1 METLTVAYVCSLA
14 VKLYALMTPPAVLSA
29 FISHTRGK
37 SSLARYGI
45 ACKASLAIFITGELL
60 FLFGSGIF
68 AIFGFTSDAFRI
80 GVGLLLFLTAIRLM
94 NDEKQPMPDPHSG
107 ADISVVP
114 LAIPLGMG
122 PSAIGTVMVL
132 GATARDTGDILTG
145 TICLFLA
152 SLAMAVLLC
161 LADPVQRL
169 IGKTGI
175 AIMAK
180 LTALLLSAIAAQVI
194 FTGIK
199 AFLRHYKGL

>member
-1 METLTVAYVCSLA
+1 MEELTLPYVTGLTI
-14 VKLYALMTPPAVLSA
+14 KIYALMTPPAVLSA
-29 FISHTRGK
+29 FISHTHGLGNLTK
-37 SSLARYGI
+37 YGI

-60 FLFGSGIF
+60 FLFGSKLF
-68 AIFGFTSDAFRI
+68 ALFGFTLDAFRI
-80 GVGLLLFLTAIRLM
+80 GVGLLLFLTAIQLM
-94 NDEKQPMPDPHSG
+94 NDEDDEDNAAVCLKSG

-132 GATARDTGDILTG
+132 GATADTNTDLLVGSL
-145 TICLFLA
+145 CLFLA
-152 SLAMAVLLC
+152 SLAMALLLC
-161 LADPVQRL
+161 LANPVQRL

-175 AIMAK
+175 AVMAK

-199 AFLRHYKGL
+199 AFLHNN